1 MGTRDTIASL
11 TAAQGLAA
19 LAAIAMAIG
28 LARWLPGQR
37 YFPVSLAWQYAA
49 VALQTLLLAKA
60 LGVAL
65 SGVTKR
71 MRKKAGW
78 KAQVSHMP
86 KQQVVEE
93 IREVTPYLGVM
104 ATQLSGAMKDTE
116 TEVKALIE
124 NINAIHLVSVHQLER
139 IRSSEV
145 NGAELSEIVS
155 EKVQVDQQLGS
166 ILEMF
171 VAKQEEDVAANM
183 GRLKRLQDV
192 KSLAPLVDVISSVAR
207 QTNFLAINAAVE
219 AAHAGANGRG
229 FAVLAAEIRQ
239 LSTRTAEAA
248 VDIHNKITSATEG
261 IDLELERASATN
273 ARSTSLGNMRSVLKD
288 IHEMQGRFSL
298 GSANLLKI
306 IEGVKTGHHDIVA
319 GLSQA
324 LGHMQ
329 FHDVLRQRVEQVGLS
344 LQELDRHLQAMADQV
359 SDKVWDPD
367 AMVGLRQ
374 RLQEQTAHYVMESQ
388 RTAHEQATGQQHSA
402 LPQRPKI
409 ELF

>member
-1 MGTRDTIASL
+1 MPTRNTLASL
-11 TAAQGLAA
+11 LLLQGLGV
-19 LAAIAMAIG
+19 LAAVALSAG
-28 LARWLPGQR
+28 LARWWMGQH
-37 YFPVSLAWQYAA
+37 YFPLSLAWQYAT
-49 VALQTLLLAKA
+49 VALQTLLLAKVLGLA
-60 LGVAL
+60 LPGVAR
-65 SGVTKR
+65 R
-71 MRKKAGW
+71 MRKRSGW
-78 KAQVSHMP
+78 TAQVSHMP

-104 ATQLSGAMKDTE
+104 ATQLSGAMQDTE
-116 TEVKALIE
+116 AEVKALID
-124 NINAIHLVSVHQLER
+124 NINAVHHVSVQQLQR
-139 IRSSEV
+139 IQSSEI

-171 VAKQEEDVAANM
+171 VSKQEEDVAANM

-192 KSLAPLVDVISSVAR
+192 KSLGPLVDVISNVAR
-207 QTNFLAINAAVE
+207 QTNFLAINAAIE
-219 AAHAGANGRG
+219 AAHAGPNGRG

-248 VDIHNKITSATEG
+248 VDIHTKISSATDG

-288 IHEMQGRFSL
+288 IHEMQHRFSV

-306 IEGVKTGHHDIVA
+306 IEGVKTGHQDMVA

-329 FHDVLRQRVEQVGLS
+329 FQDVLRQRVEQVGLS
-344 LQELDRHLQAMADQV
+344 LQELDAHLQAMADQV
-359 SDKVWDPD
+359 MDKVWDPD

-374 RLQEQTAHYVMESQ
+374 RLQQQTAHYVMESQ
-388 RTAHEQATGQQHSA
+388 RTAHGQATGLQQA
-402 LPQRPKI
+402 VLPQRPKI